1 MNIKIY
7 TLLYILLVYEREL
20 SIIIITIIIIIIII
34 IIIKTKDGKD
44 EKQPERMELKKTH
57 DTDVPFFKKS
67 AA

>member
-20 SIIIITIIIIIIII
+20 SIIII

>member
-20 SIIIITIIIIIIII
+20 SVIIIIIII

>member
-20 SIIIITIIIIIIII
+20 SIIIIII

>member
-20 SIIIITIIIIIIII
+20 SIIIIIIIIMII

>member
-7 TLLYILLVYEREL
+7 TLLYILLVYERQL
-20 SIIIITIIIIIIII
+20 SIIIVIIIIIII

>member
-20 SIIIITIIIIIIII
+20 SVIIIIIIII

>member
-20 SIIIITIIIIIIII
+20 SIIIIITIIII

>member
-20 SIIIITIIIIIIII
+20 SVIIIIII

>member
-20 SIIIITIIIIIIII
+20 SIIIITIIIII

>member
-20 SIIIITIIIIIIII
+20 SIIIIITIIIII

>member
-20 SIIIITIIIIIIII
+20 SIIIIIII
-34 IIIKTKDGKD
+34 IIIKTKDEKD

>member
-20 SIIIITIIIIIIII
+20 SIIIIIIIIIMII

>member
-20 SIIIITIIIIIIII
+20 SIIII
-34 IIIKTKDGKD
+34 IIIKTKDEKD
-44 EKQPERMELKKTH
+44 EKQSERMELKKTH

>member
-20 SIIIITIIIIIIII
+20 SIIITIIIIIII

>member
-20 SIIIITIIIIIIII
+20 SIIIIIII

>member
-1 MNIKIY
+1 M
-7 TLLYILLVYEREL
+7 
-20 SIIIITIIIIIIII
+20 II

>member
-20 SIIIITIIIIIIII
+20 SIIIITIIIIII

>member
-7 TLLYILLVYEREL
+7 TLLYILLVYKREL
-20 SIIIITIIIIIIII
+20 SVIIIITI

>member
-7 TLLYILLVYEREL
+7 TLLYILLVYERQL
-20 SIIIITIIIIIIII
+20 SIIIVIIIIII